1 MEVAIEPKSIQYQPA
16 GQFEDTRFEKIHNV
30 IFNDSKTGSLEV
42 AKEIA
47 KLIRK
52 KQEAGKKCILG
63 LATGSSP
70 IKVYEELV
78 RMHKEEGLSFKNVV
92 TFNLDEYYPME
103 RNNIQSYHYFMHQ
116 HLFDHIDIDPAN
128 VNIPD
133 GTVPS
138 DKLQKYCRSY
148 ESQIEKAGGLD
159 FQLLGIGRT
168 GHIGFNEPGSH
179 FNSATR
185 DITLDHITRVD
196 AAPAFKGLENVPRK
210 AVTMGIGTIRKAKRI
225 VLLAWGQNKSEI
237 VRETIEGEI
246 SPEVP
251 ATYLQEHSNATFVL
265 DKEAAAHLT
274 RIDTPW
280 LVRTC
285 DWTQDLTHKAVVW
298 LSLQKEKPVLQL
310 TDKDYNDSGMSD
322 LLSTEQSSYEINIR
336 TFNRLQHTI
345 TGWPG
350 GKPHADDTNRPER
363 ATPEK
368 KRVIIFSPHPDDDVI
383 SMGGT
388 FDRLVSQGH
397 EVHIVYQTSGN
408 IAVADHEALKI
419 AEVANSITKTDIFS
433 KVIED
438 LNGKTEEDFDSEL
451 VRKIK
456 GNIRR
461 SESYGATRYM
471 GIPDSQ
477 VHFLDLPFYETGA
490 IRKKPL
496 GEDDIKIMNNII
508 EEIKPHQIYA
518 AGDLAD
524 PHGTHRV
531 CLEALFASLKELKA
545 KPFMDDCW
553 VWLYRGAWHEWEIHE
568 IEMAVPMSPAQVLR
582 KRKAIF
588 YHQTQKDG
596 VMFQGEDLREF
607 WVRAEDRNKETAQ
620 KYQALG
626 LASYAA
632 MEAFVRY
639 HY

>member
-1 MEVAIEPKSIQYQPA
+1 
-16 GQFEDTRFEKIHNV
+16 
-30 IFNDSKTGSLEV
+30 
-42 AKEIA
+42 
-47 KLIRK
+47 
-52 KQEAGKKCILG
+52 
-63 LATGSSP
+63 
-70 IKVYEELV
+70 
-78 RMHKEEGLSFKNVV
+78 
-92 TFNLDEYYPME
+92 
-103 RNNIQSYHYFMHQ
+103 
-116 HLFDHIDIDPAN
+116 
-128 VNIPD
+128 
-133 GTVPS
+133 
-138 DKLQKYCRSY
+138 
-148 ESQIEKAGGLD
+148 
-159 FQLLGIGRT
+159 
-168 GHIGFNEPGSH
+168 
-179 FNSATR
+179 
-185 DITLDHITRVD
+185 
-196 AAPAFKGLENVPRK
+196 
-210 AVTMGIGTIRKAKRI
+210 
-225 VLLAWGQNKSEI
+225 
-237 VRETIEGEI
+237 
-246 SPEVP
+246 
-251 ATYLQEHSNATFVL
+251 
-265 DKEAAAHLT
+265 
-274 RIDTPW
+274 
-280 LVRTC
+280 
-285 DWTQDLTHKAVVW
+285 
-298 LSLQKEKPVLQL
+298 
-310 TDKDYNDSGMSD
+310 
-322 LLSTEQSSYEINIR
+322 
-336 TFNRLQHTI
+336 
-345 TGWPG
+345 
-350 GKPHADDTNRPER
+350 
-363 ATPEK
+363 
-368 KRVIIFSPHPDDDVI
+368 
-383 SMGGT
+383 MGGT

-419 AEVANSITKTDIFS
+419 AEVANSITKTDTFS

-496 GEDDIKIMNNII
+496 GEDDIKIMNDVI
-508 EEIKPHQIYA
+508 EKIKPHQIYA